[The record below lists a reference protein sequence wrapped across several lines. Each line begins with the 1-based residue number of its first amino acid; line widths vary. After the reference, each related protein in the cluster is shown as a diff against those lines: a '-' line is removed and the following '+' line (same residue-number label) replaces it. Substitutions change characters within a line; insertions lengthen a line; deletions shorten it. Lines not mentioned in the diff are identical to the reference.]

1 MTHAFFKALLFL
13 GAGSVIIAMHH
24 DQDIRNMG
32 GLWKHLPIT
41 WITSLVGTLALVGT
55 PFFAGFY
62 SKESIIEAVHHAN
75 IPGAGIAY
83 WAVLVGVFITSFY
96 SFRMYFLVFHGKERF
111 GAAAHH
117 GDSPTPVS
125 HEPLDDAAQH
135 AAAHGAGTHHP
146 ESHDAQHHG
155 EHHDPHHRPHESPAV
170 VTVPL
175 ILLAI
180 PSVVIGAM
188 TIDPVLFKGF
198 FDGAI
203 TVLDKHPAM
212 AELGHEWHGWV
223 AMALHGFMTVPF
235 WLLIAGLVSAWYC
248 YLVNPSVPESIGRS
262 LAPLKRL
269 LDNKYYLDAF
279 NERFFAGGARSIG
292 TELWRRGDQGLI
304 DGVAINGSARL
315 VGWFAGVVRTVQTG
329 LLNQYA
335 IAMIVGIALLLVWFI
350 PVLTRR

>member
-1 MTHAFFKALLFL
+1 
-13 GAGSVIIAMHH
+13 VIIAMHH

-62 SKESIIEAVHHAN
+62 SKESIIEAVHHAD

-83 WAVLVGVFITSFY
+83 WAVLLGVFITSFY

-111 GAAAHH
+111 GAGVAHH

-125 HEPLDDAAQH
+125 HEPLEDAAQPVG
-135 AAAHGAGTHHP
+135 AHGAATHLP
-146 ESHDAQHHG
+146 AAHDARHHAGSGAHHAHPDPHHG
-155 EHHDPHHRPHESPAV
+155 GDHDPHQRPHEPPAV

-188 TIDPVLFKGF
+188 TIDPILFKGF
-198 FDGAI
+198 FEGSI

-212 AELGHEWHGWV
+212 AELGHGWHGWV

-235 WLLIAGLVSAWYC
+235 WLLVAGLVSAWYC
-248 YLVNPSVPESIGRS
+248 YLVNPGVPEAIGRT

-292 TELWRRGDQGLI
+292 TGLWRRGDQGLI

-315 VGWFAGVVRTVQTG
+315 VGWFAGVLRTVQTG